1 MLEVIGLGVR
11 NALRM
16 CAFSPLIFR
25 EASADAM
32 HCGCG
37 SMPMV
42 RHPKY
47 APSTVHAP
55 SFIPESIKK
64 APGLWHV
71 ARRIVVIASTMK
83 GSLVPTHRT
92 IARAPARSAM
102 SSVGDTDGTR
112 RCVASASHRLWE
124 KHGEVALQSQ
134 PTHAHGMR
142 LVSSST
148 GFVGRASS
156 LLNEKKRTPFCVTSI
171 RRESPIT
178 WASGSVTLVAVVLA
192 AYLRVLV
199 FRSLDGPPRQA
210 NFTEKGKLAHGGE
223 PVARIPS
230 ALGDPNPEPNPNP
243 NHNQARLSHASALTR
258 AAVVN
263 SLRFTLTEFA
273 SGATTPL
280 DW

>member
-1 MLEVIGLGVR
+1 
-11 NALRM
+11 M

-148 GFVGRASS
+148 GFVGRARRASS

-171 RRESPIT
+171 RGNHPYVGVRGCLPRAARVCPPGTCTRIT
-178 WASGSVTLVAVVLA
+178 SCLTTP
-192 AYLRVLV
+192 
-199 FRSLDGPPRQA
+199 PPRSPSPVRPPCP
-210 NFTEKGKLAHGGE
+210 TTHHRLAG
-223 PVARIPS
+223 PS
-230 ALGDPNPEPNPNP
+230 DHP
-243 NHNQARLSHASALTR
+243 RLATGAEVRR
-258 AAVVN
+258 APCMLWRGII
-263 SLRFTLTEFA
+263 S
-273 SGATTPL
+273 
-280 DW
+280 